1 MNNIEI
7 PPILNAWAMQITHAC
22 LSHYNPESLTIDT
35 YNRTWTQMKFQP
47 VLRPTTD
54 ADKKWISVTTWRRT
68 KSLPNPVVTPTTQD
82 WSGAQQTEC
91 SLVPGFNLPPHA
103 RQGPSPI
110 IRTTKTTMK
119 KTIAAPQDNRST
131 NRKPPNP
138 NHVTEDLW
146 SYKTDSQAP
155 LVTTIPRTRPAP
167 NPWSLPTMELIGL
180 LSNGNW
186 LVLSIQ
192 LKFGKRQAPARRS
205 DSSAP

>member
-1 MNNIEI
+1 M
-7 PPILNAWAMQITHAC
+7 LA
-22 LSHYNPESLTIDT
+22 SLITIDT
-35 YNRTWTQMKFQP
+35 YNRTWKQMKFQP

-54 ADKKWISVTTWRRT
+54 AGKKWIS
-68 KSLPNPVVTPTTQD
+68 VVTPTTQD

-103 RQGPSPI
+103 RQGPSPM

-119 KTIAAPQDNRST
+119 STIAAPQDDRST

-138 NHVTEDLW
+138 NHITEDLW

-167 NPWSLPTMELIGL
+167 KNPWSLPTMELIGL

-186 LVLSIQ
+186 LILSIQ
-192 LKFGKRQAPARRS
+192 LKNGKRQAPARRS